1 MAVID
6 RISNAFKRLL
16 KANPHEA
23 NELLRVGAAGWYIAR
38 KKYSDI
44 YLWTV
49 VNRIF
54 AGMRSVNF
62 THEEVSGKNLAVAD
76 SLCEFFN
83 TNVVSML
90 WQWWSKGYI
99 VVRIIQDK
107 RTHTYRFEM
116 VMVDDI
122 HINSNGGVEQP
133 KMETWAVIY
142 SDEYKI
148 SRLTAF
154 KIIQNELEEIDALR
168 SSEDY
173 LTRSLGALG
182 IISGKEM
189 PMVQEDKEAFL
200 DELKTKV
207 GTTPDKYQ
215 FLIATGMVNYT
226 PIQVPIADLK
236 FDEKEQRSLKLICDY
251 FNVPFDLV
259 SFSGAST
266 YANMEQAVKLFY
278 SNCIA
283 ANAEVLLELERYI
296 VRRMTDFGEN
306 SKKFTF
312 EIDNTSIATDERTL
326 KMEQLSMAADTSTKM
341 AAAGIDTT
349 DFNEKIKF
357 EAEK

>member
-6 RISNAFKRLL
+6 RISNAFKRLR

-62 THEEVSGKNLAVAD
+62 THEEVAGKNVVVAD

-99 VVRIIQDK
+99 VVRIIQD
-107 RTHTYRFEM
+107 RQSYNFEL
-116 VMVDDI
+116 VDDI
-122 HINSNGGVEQP
+122 HTDSDGGVEQP
-133 KMETWAVIY
+133 KMENWAVIY

-154 KIIQNELEEIDALR
+154 RIIQNELDEIDALR
-168 SSEDY
+168 SSENY
-173 LTRSLGALG
+173 LTLTFGALG

-189 PMVQEDKEAFL
+189 PMVQEDKEEFL
-200 DELKTKV
+200 DEVKKKV

-215 FLIATGMVNYT
+215 FLVATGAISYT

-296 VRRMTDFGEN
+296 VRRMTNYGEN

-312 EIDNTSIATDERTL
+312 EIDNTSITTDERTL

-349 DFNEKIKF
+349 EFNEKIKF